1 MKYEKPIVKIEDD
14 AVEMV
19 YADGSGAGGATLP
32 DDLTPGE
39 HQHVDAG
46 DCWSVTIQKN
56 QTVAHEGYCHFRV
69 RANHSRTGEHLSTK
83 TTVTV
88 LFNQTI
94 TNAKFEDFVATV
106 NGSTVVL
113 ERESLGDSYKSGDNF
128 DTLLTVWCAE
138 PSTCEPI
145 EYDIKCTKTVNVQG
159 NGGNEL

>member
-1 MKYEKPIVKIEDD
+1 MKYEKPIVMIEDD

-19 YADGSGAGGATLP
+19 YATGSGSEGAKLP

-46 DCWSVTIQKN
+46 DCWSVTLNKD
-56 QTVAHEGYCHFRV
+56 QTVAHEGWCTFRV
-69 RANHSRTGEHLSTK
+69 IANHSRSGEHLSTK

-88 LFNQTI
+88 TFNQTI
-94 TNAKFEDFVATV
+94 TNARFEGFVATA

-128 DTLLTVWCAE
+128 NTLLKVWCAE
-138 PSTCEPI
+138 PSTCEPV

-159 NGGNEL
+159 NGGNEI